1 MKKVSLLILGGAFIL
16 FLIGCTGGHLTVD
29 ESYSVLK
36 PVKQLELPEQVS
48 ENLVITISNV
58 ADEGSSYKNHID
70 LMVNDRLIKP
80 NWSVSNVEKAYT
92 YKLRLRPGY
101 YEVKAKY
108 YAYVGW
114 GEDKYSITT
123 NELVRVSSDRRTV
136 LTCEIIKE
144 ASGAPVNSKMYFKV
158 SSEPFEVTQ
167 SVPTL
172 PRKPLEI
179 AVRPVLPEKPLV
191 APKLVTEILEVPP
204 VEAIGKESTVF
215 LQINS
220 IPEQAEVVVD
230 DKFVG
235 QSPLRVLVDRNVDHV
250 VRISAPGYK
259 NATKVLDH
267 SLFGQEKAV
276 HLIHELELVK

>member
-1 MKKVSLLILGGAFIL
+1 MKKVSLVIIGGAFVL
-16 FLIGCTGGHLTVD
+16 LLIGCSGGQLTVD

-70 LMVNDRLIKP
+70 LQINDRLIKP
-80 NWSVSNVEKAYT
+80 NWAVSNVEKAYT

-101 YEVKAKY
+101 YKVKANY

-114 GEDKYSITT
+114 GEDKYAITT
-123 NELVRVSSDRRTV
+123 NELVRVSADRRTV
-136 LTCEIIKE
+136 LTCEIVKE
-144 ASGAPVNSKMYFKV
+144 PSGAPVNPKMYFKV
-158 SSEPFEVTQ
+158 STEPFEVTQ
-167 SVPTL
+167 AVPAT

-179 AVRPVLPEKPLV
+179 AVKPVLPEKPV
-191 APKLVTEILEVPP
+191 VKPKLLTEISDVP
-204 VEAIGKESTVF
+204 VIESDNNVRTVY
-215 LQINS
+215 LQINT
-220 IPEQAEVVVD
+220 IPEQAEVIVD
-230 DKFVG
+230 EKFVG
-235 QSPLRVLVDRNVDHV
+235 QSPLRILVDRNSDHV

-276 HLIHELELVK
+276 HLIHELDAIK